1 MQDFA
6 QKKKVKKNPMKK
18 FFFLIILLILI
29 LGGIGA
35 WWINGT
41 SPADS
46 VNTKKQTFE
55 VAKGEDVRQIA
66 NNLKAQ
72 GLIKDP
78 IIFYLMVKQK
88 GIGNKIQAGEFQ
100 LSPSMSAGTIA
111 AVLQIAKDDIRI
123 TIPEGKRAEEIAQM
137 LKAHFS
143 NYQPSWDQKLVANEG
158 YLFPDTYSF
167 DKNTDIDTII
177 KTMKG
182 NFEKKYASI
191 QGKEQSNY
199 TKEQIVTIASMVE
212 REAKYSQDRPLIAS
226 VIYNR
231 LEAGMPLQID
241 ATVQYAIGNQ
251 NNWWPT
257 LTDSGGNI
265 SPTSPYNTYTNT
277 GLPPTP
283 IANPGLAALAAAM
296 NPAQTNYLFY
306 VADKSGHNH
315 YEVTYDQQESDI
327 KKYGLSQ

>member
-1 MQDFA
+1 MQDYA
-6 QKKKVKKNPMKK
+6 RNRSVKKNTMKK

-35 WWINGT
+35 WWINGI
-41 SPADS
+41 SPANPVD
-46 VNTKKQTFE
+46 TMAKTFE
-55 VAKGEDVRQIA
+55 VLKGEDVRQIA

-78 IIFYLMVKQK
+78 IIFYLLVKQK
-88 GIGNKIQAGEFQ
+88 GIGSKIQAGEFQ
-100 LSPSMSAGTIA
+100 LSPSMSAGKIA
-111 AVLQIAKDDIRI
+111 DVLQLATDDVRI

-137 LKAHFS
+137 LKSHFT
-143 NYQPSWDQKLVANEG
+143 NYQPSWEQKLVANEG
-158 YLFPDTYSF
+158 YLFPDTYAFS
-167 DKNTDIDTII
+167 KETDIDTII
-177 KTMKG
+177 KTMKD

-191 QGKEQSNY
+191 QDGKKSKY
-199 TKEQIVTIASMVE
+199 TEAQIVTIASMVE
-212 REAKYSQDRPLIAS
+212 REARYPQDRPLIAS

-231 LEAGMPLQID
+231 LDAGMPLQID
-241 ATVQYAIGNQ
+241 ATIQYAIGNQ
-251 NNWWPT
+251 SNWWPT

-265 SPTSPYNTYTNT
+265 APTSPYNTYTST

-283 IANPGLAALAAAM
+283 IANPGLAALQAAV

-315 YEVTYDQQESDI
+315 YEETYDQQQSDI
-327 KKYGLSQ
+327 TKYGLSQ